1 LEKRRG
7 PKEDPIVP
15 YVSVKTF
22 PQDEEAR
29 RRAAEKIHR
38 LLMEEWGSQ
47 ADWISVS
54 VENIDPEEWEERI
67 VRGVMADDAPYML
80 IRDGERLDP

>member
-1 LEKRRG
+1 M
-7 PKEDPIVP
+7 P
-15 YVSVKTF
+15 YVSIKTF
-22 PQDEEAR
+22 PQDEDAR

-54 VENIDPEEWEERI
+54 VENIDPDEWDDRI
-67 VRGVMADDAPYML
+67 VRGSMKADAPYML
-80 IRDGERLDP
+80 IRDGKKLY